1 MSVAP
6 HPAAQM
12 LAQAS
17 VELRLRLRS
26 PATAIA
32 LLLVLALG
40 WWWIPAPDGHA
51 VSLSWKDA
59 TGELQTPETGASA
72 LGVAGAFLGGFLL
85 MIPAFYLVAGA
96 IGRDRESGLGALL
109 ASTPMG
115 KSAYVLGKW
124 LGHCAYLSLL
134 VACAAPLV
142 LFHFAQHGVGAFD
155 AGALLL
161 PLLLFPAPAI
171 PFVAALAL
179 AFETTPGLRGRGGL
193 VAAFFA
199 LSLLLAVV
207 PMQSSGSLD
216 PEARQQAGRALPAFD
231 PAGLATVEQLLVRSL
246 PAGVHSLATG
256 HIIHSTPPRRVPW
269 SGIAWDAALALRRLA
284 MTLWSAPILLWAIL
298 RFDRFAPRR
307 PARRPSAAR
316 GAIDPTAPVEPSTA
330 THRPYTSLPAGAA
343 RPGSRLAIAA
353 EALLVARSA
362 RLPLALAFVASLV
375 GSLLAP
381 AAAQVAAAIALLALA
396 VALAEVGARERIAGT
411 LELVRPL
418 PAIPAVVS
426 LWKGGAAFA
435 VVLLAIAPLA
445 LRAAFASPAAL
456 LAALLG
462 LLFLATFAVGAARLS
477 GSGRLLLGSYL
488 PLGYAASS
496 GLSPAD
502 FTGLVTGSSSL
513 VRSALFAASGVALA
527 ALADVVERWRM
538 RG

>member
-1 MSVAP
+1 MSSAP

-40 WWWIPAPDGHA
+40 WWWIPAPDGRA

-59 TGELQTPETGASA
+59 SGELQTPETGASA

-96 IGRDRESGLGALL
+96 IRRDRESGLGALL

-115 KSAYVLGKW
+115 RSAYVLGKW
-124 LGHCAYLSLL
+124 LGHCAYLALL

-207 PMQSSGSLD
+207 PMKSSGSLD
-216 PEARQQAGRALPAFD
+216 PEVRQQAGRALPAFD
-231 PAGLATVEQLLVRSL
+231 PAGLATLEQLLVRSL

-256 HIIHSTPPRRVPW
+256 HIIHSTPPRRVAW
-269 SGIAWDAALALRRLA
+269 SGIVWDAALALRRLA
-284 MTLWSAPILLWAIL
+284 MTLWSLPILLWAIL

-307 PARRPSAAR
+307 PARLPSAAR
-316 GAIDPTAPVEPSTA
+316 GAVDPSALAEPSPA
-330 THRPYTSLPAGAA
+330 IHRPYTPLPAGAA
-343 RPGSRLAIAA
+343 RPSPGLAVVAEARLVVRSSRLASAVAFAASLAAAALAA
-353 EALLVARSA
+353 EPARM
-362 RLPLALAFVASLV
+362 
-375 GSLLAP
+375 
-381 AAAQVAAAIALLALA
+381 AAAVALLALA
-396 VALAEVGARERIAGT
+396 VALAEVGARESIAGT

-418 PAIPAVVS
+418 PAIPAFVS
-426 LWKGGAAFA
+426 LWKSVAALTVA
-435 VVLLAIAPLA
+435 LLATAPLW
-445 LRAAFASPAAL
+445 LRAGLVSPTAL
-456 LAALLG
+456 LAAILG
-462 LLFLATFAVGAARLS
+462 LLFLATFAVAAARLT
-477 GSGRLLLGSYL
+477 GSGRLLLGCYL
-488 PLGYAASS
+488 PLAYAASS

-502 FTGLVTGSSSL
+502 FTGLVSGSSSL
-513 VRSALFAASGVALA
+513 ARSAVFAASGVALVV
-527 ALADVVERWRM
+527 LAEAVERWRL